1 MINIFFNKVA
11 GTTKRDPD
19 KYAPFLRNKIQN
31 HKY

>member
-1 MINIFFNKVA
+1 MINIFNKVA

-31 HKY
+31 HK